1 MEYFLNVFLIPL
13 FQTREHS
20 SCQLS
25 SKMLTSEI
33 DDSLLNVAAEQSE
46 ELLRLHQLQLKLLR
60 QELITTRTELQ
71 FQRSTF
77 DREKIEQQQ
86 QHQESTQSL
95 RVQISEVEDTLRLRD
110 AELSATQTTLNLRND
125 NLESIRIQ
133 LKASNERARLA
144 EENAY
149 DAKIK
154 YKALSEQLSRQHMQN
169 ALDFQEKLTGAFE
182 QKLQKIKLKHTQDV
196 FLAKRNI
203 AGGV

>member
-1 MEYFLNVFLIPL
+1 
-13 FQTREHS
+13 
-20 SCQLS
+20 
-25 SKMLTSEI
+25 MLTSKI

-133 LKASNERARLA
+133 LKVSNEQARLA